1 MLASARSYVIDS
13 VRVDCGTILF
23 IRILRY
29 RLHRMYLP
37 PQFASQDVRLAERVM
52 REHPLASLITLDDA
66 GLPFVTHLPLHVQRQ
81 GEGFILLGHVARPN
95 PQWRQLQVR
104 PRARVTFMGPQA
116 YMSPRVYPDLAR
128 VPTWN
133 YVAVHC
139 TVTARLMDHDDPQA
153 KDRLLKHLIAD
164 HDPAYARQWHELDPE
179 LAQRLLAGI
188 VAFELLVDDW
198 QCKIKLNQHR
208 PESHAALHAAY
219 AAGNPDERALADWM
233 TVLGMAPDRR

>member
-1 MLASARSYVIDS
+1 MTAPRVVMINESMARALFPNESPLGRRIGTGDAVNRTWAEVVGTFSDVAMAGNPSAPSTPFQV
-13 VRVDCGTILF
+13 F
-23 IRILRY
+23 
-29 RLHRMYLP
+29 
-37 PQFASQDVRLAERVM
+37 Q
-52 REHPLASLITLDDA
+52 PLA
-66 GLPFVTHLPLHVQRQ
+66 Q
-81 GEGFILLGHVARPN
+81 E
-95 PQWRQLQVR
+95 
-104 PRARVTFMGPQA
+104 
-116 YMSPRVYPDLAR
+116 
-128 VPTWN
+128 TWN

-164 HDPAYARQWHELDPE
+164 HDPAYARQWHEMDPE